1 MEKRHREILVSQ
13 RANLVENL
21 NMRDGL
27 FTQLITRKV
36 LNQRMVRS
44 IQVIIS
50 WMVKMNYS
58 DYNSTTIS
66 IQLRTILLAFSLPRI
81 MTLG

>member
-1 MEKRHREILVSQ
+1 MEKQHKDILIKQ

-27 FTQLITRKV
+27 YTQLIARKV

-44 IQVIIS
+44 IQVH
-50 WMVKMNYS
+50 K
-58 DYNSTTIS
+58 
-66 IQLRTILLAFSLPRI
+66 
-81 MTLG
+81 